1 MTVPPNSTGYARVS
15 RKRCRRTHPEPSK
28 YAVRAPCPE
37 HPGRCEAPPS
47 HEHESHG
54 PPHNGAPRNSQ
65 VGATH
70 CRRTG
75 PSTRSRTNLRIGEPL
90 TFCEASASQLPTMA
104 TGCAR
109 QATPVGATHCRRTA
123 PRTRSR
129 TNLRTGEPHTFCEA
143 SASQLPTA
151 VDCRRWTGGRSGGGC
166 GTHRRTPRSPMSSS
180 YCCSPVGR
188 LNGNAGATPS
198 IAMGTNGCLCPFA
211 GGLYCPY
218 MSDTSRSN
226 ETAGR

>member
-90 TFCEASASQLPTMA
+90 TFCEASASQLPT
-104 TGCAR
+104 
-109 QATPVGATHCRRTA
+109 
-123 PRTRSR
+123 
-129 TNLRTGEPHTFCEA
+129 
-143 SASQLPTA
+143 A